1 MSYKVK
7 NQEMGEELKKAEQ
20 SQGYLVIISRLS
32 NGKLFHHWQ
41 TLNFPKE
48 DITISLNHHIESL
61 EREKGASISGEM
73 KIEKRK
79 VLPPKYRK
87 KVVK

>member
-7 NQEMGEELKKAEQ
+7 NQEMGEELRKAEQ
-20 SQGYLVIISRLS
+20 SQGYLVLISRLS
-32 NGKLFHHWQ
+32 NGKLFHHWR

-48 DITISLNHHIESL
+48 DIIISLNHHIRSL

-79 VLPPKYRK
+79 VLPPEYRK
-87 KVVK
+87 KIVK